1 MEDNITTE
9 HSGGVNLTKV
19 SLTKSAPTVSLT
31 KAGESQGVMRV
42 NLNWTSRVKKSGFF
56 RTSKSTAEVD
66 LDLGCL
72 YELADGKKGVVQALG
87 KKFGSR
93 SQPPY
98 IELDGDDRSGANADG
113 ENLFINLEH
122 PERFKRI
129 LIFAMIYQGAD
140 SFSAVD
146 GVVTMYP
153 TQGPQIEV
161 RLDSPDGAARTCAI
175 ALLTYTSSGFSVQR
189 EDRYINGAQSA
200 LDTAYAWGITWKP
213 GHK

>member
-1 MEDNITTE
+1 
-9 HSGGVNLTKV
+9 
-19 SLTKSAPTVSLT
+19 
-31 KAGESQGVMRV
+31 MRV

-153 TQGPQIEV
+153 TQPADRSAT
-161 RLDSPDGAARTCAI
+161 RLTRRCSPDLRYRTADIHQFWILCPARGPLYQRC
-175 ALLTYTSSGFSVQR
+175 SVR
-189 EDRYINGAQSA
+189 AGHGVRWG
-200 LDTAYAWGITWKP
+200 GITWKP